1 MNKQN
6 FKKQFPDVC
15 IQDITFDDILSRS
28 VIESKVLELV
38 SGLDTGLITYESSG
52 RKLKVFTSDRLKAS
66 LENMVKGYQVL
77 DQNTGLTG
85 TVTSDQPFIC
95 GCEMCVRVDFG
106 KSSDVYACT
115 YFL

>member
-1 MNKQN
+1 MNKQD

-15 IQDITFDDILSRS
+15 MQDITFESILSRGM
-28 VIESKVLELV
+28 IENKVLELV
-38 SGLDTGLITYESSG
+38 AGLDTGLITYESSG
-52 RKLKVFTSDRLKAS
+52 KKLKIFTSDRLKAS

-85 TVTSDQPFIC
+85 TITSDKPFMSS
-95 GCEMCVRVDFG
+95 CEMCVRVEFG
-106 KSSDVYACT
+106 VNSDIYACT

>member
-1 MNKQN
+1 MNKQD

-15 IQDITFDDILSRS
+15 MQDITFENILSRG

-38 SGLDTGLITYESSG
+38 SGLDTGLIAYELSG
-52 RKLKVFTSDRLKAS
+52 KKLKVFTSDRLKAS
-66 LENMVKGYQVL
+66 LDNMVKGYQVL

-85 TVTSDQPFIC
+85 TITSDKPFIC
-95 GCEMCVRVDFG
+95 SREMCVNVDFG
-106 KSSDVYACT
+106 TESGAYACT